1 MLSVSLIIPN
11 RNNARFL
18 PQCIESALA
27 QTRPFAEIVIVDD
40 CSDDDSV
47 QVIEAYRRRHS
58 QLRLIRLTRNVGVSA
73 ARNRGIRASSSAFVT
88 LLDADDYYW
97 NEKKNECEMR
107 LIEAAL
113 PCDTVAAFSDIML
126 VTAEGDRMF
135 PLSAQTQI
143 REGRIFNPLLYLDCL
158 VPRDFVFSRR
168 AFEATDGFDHGSSLY
183 EDWDFKLRL
192 ARVCEF
198 RYTGESGVAYRQNPA
213 GLSRAPLRQHVGAMR
228 RVVWRNTA
236 ELGWP
241 HRAAIRCRA
250 MIGVFKFLRGG
261 FRAWLKQLILPRRGS
276 GG

>member
-18 PQCIESALA
+18 PQCIESAVA

-47 QVIEAYRRRHS
+47 QIIEAYQRQHA
-58 QLRLIRLTRNVGVSA
+58 QLRLIRLTRNIGVSA
-73 ARNRGIRASSSAFVT
+73 ARNHGIRAASSAFVT
-88 LLDADDYYW
+88 LLDADDFFW

-113 PCDTVAAFSDIML
+113 PGDTVAAFSDIIL
-126 VTAEGDRMF
+126 VTAVGERLY
-135 PLSAQTQI
+135 PLSAHAPI
-143 REGRIFNPLLYLDCL
+143 REGRIFHPLLYLDCL
-158 VPRDFVFSRR
+158 VPRDFTFSRR
-168 AFEATDGFDHGSSLY
+168 AFEAADGFDDGSSLY

-198 RYTGESGVAYRQNPA
+198 HYTGEPGVAYRQNPA

-241 HRAAIRCRA
+241 RRAATRCRA

-261 FRAWLKQLILPRRGS
+261 FRAWLKQLISPSARI
-276 GG
+276 